1 LIDGN
6 GSAPKTPPNY
16 PTFFFFI
23 MTRDLAISLLR
34 QGNTGTEILNIL
46 DTIESGGD
54 DSDTP
59 TPTMEEIQ
67 F

>member
-1 LIDGN
+1 
-6 GSAPKTPPNY
+6 
-16 PTFFFFI
+16 
-23 MTRDLAISLLR
+23 MTRALALSLLR
-34 QGNTGTEILNIL
+34 QGNNGTEILNIL

-54 DSDTP
+54 DTDTP